1 MNEKLWSVCVIEPNK
16 YEAQIVQDM
25 LWNAGVLNIRVFT
38 DAALAMDSLEGF
50 NANIVLTT
58 FELGKQDAAVWT
70 RAFRRNQRAA
80 NRKAAVFIL
89 SGAFSRSMA
98 ETCRHAG
105 ANALIGKP
113 ISNKALLDTI
123 KKVLSAPREFIDAEG
138 YVGPCRRAGI
148 VTAGT
153 GATGSTSK
161 RRKADKPVEK
171 PAAAPAA
178 GGMPTLTFEQAVGA
192 LAAATNQFKMDPSAA
207 ATCEAA
213 LRFVQAY
220 AVAGKDQPMMRA
232 CAAFAQQITA
242 TKSLPADVARV
253 ALDACVNAVTELA
266 RLKADDS
273 AKREEIAETAR
284 QAVAKAGMQKAA

>member
-25 LWNAGVLNIRVFT
+25 LWNAGVPNIRVFT

-58 FELGKQDAAVWT
+58 FELGKQDAATWT
-70 RAFRRNQRAA
+70 RAFRRNLRAT

-113 ISNKALLDTI
+113 ISNKALLETI
-123 KKVLSAPREFIDAEG
+123 KKVLAAPREFIDAEG

-153 GATGSTSK
+153 TGK

-171 PAAAPAA
+171 PAAAPPA

-192 LAAATNQFKMDPSAA
+192 LGAATAQFKMDPSAA

-266 RLKADDS
+266 RLKLDEA
-273 AKREEIAETAR
+273 AKREEIAEAAR
-284 QAVAKAGMQKAA
+284 QAVAKAAMQKAA

>member
-1 MNEKLWSVCVIEPNK
+1 MNEKNWSVCVIEPNK

-25 LWNAGVLNIRVFT
+25 LWNAGCDKYRIFT
-38 DAALAMDSLEGF
+38 DANLAMETLESF
-50 NANIVLTT
+50 NANIVLAT
-58 FELGKQDAAVWT
+58 FELGKQDGAAWT
-70 RAFRRNQRAA
+70 RAFRRNRNLL
-80 NRKAAVFIL
+80 NRKAAVFLL
-89 SGAFSRSMA
+89 SGSFSRSLA

-113 ISNKALLDTI
+113 ISNKALLETI

-153 GATGSTSK
+153 TK
-161 RRKADKPVEK
+161 RRKADAAEKK
-171 PAAAPAA
+171 PAAA

-192 LAAATNQFKMDPSAA
+192 LAAATTQFKMDPSAG

-220 AVAGKDQPMMRA
+220 AVAGKDHEMMRA

-242 TKSLPADVARV
+242 TKSMSADVARV
-253 ALDACVNAVTELA
+253 ALDACVAGVTELA
-266 RLKADDS
+266 SLPLGD
-273 AKREEIAETAR
+273 AKRVEIAENVR

>member
-25 LWNAGVLNIRVFT
+25 LWNAGVQNIRVFT
-38 DAALAMDSLEGF
+38 DPALAADALEGF

-58 FELGKQDAAVWT
+58 FELGKQQDAAAWT
-70 RAFRRNQRAA
+70 RVFRRNQRAT

-89 SGAFSRSMA
+89 SGAFSRTLA

-123 KKVLSAPREFIDAEG
+123 KKVLASPREFIDAEG

-153 GATGSTSK
+153 TGK
-161 RRKADKPVEK
+161 RRKADKPVER
-171 PAAAPAA
+171 APAPA
-178 GGMPTLTFEQAVGA
+178 GMPTLTFEQAVGA
-192 LAAATNQFKMDPSAA
+192 LAAATAQFKMDPSAG

-232 CAAFAQQITA
+232 CAAFAQQLAA
-242 TKSLPADVARV
+242 TKSLPADVARA
-253 ALDACVNAVTELA
+253 ALDACVEAVTELA
-266 RLKADDS
+266 RLKADES
-273 AKREEIAETAR
+273 AERENIAENVR
-284 QAVAKAGMQKAA
+284 MAVAKAAMQKAA

>member
-1 MNEKLWSVCVIEPNK
+1 MNEKLWSVCVLEPNK

-50 NANIVLTT
+50 NANIVLAT
-58 FELGKQDAAVWT
+58 FELGKQDAATWA

-123 KKVLSAPREFIDAEG
+123 KKVLAAPREFIDAEG

-153 GATGSTSK
+153 TGK
-161 RRKADKPVEK
+161 RRKADEPVEK

-192 LAAATNQFKMDPSAA
+192 LAAATAQFKMDPSAA

-220 AVAGKDQPMMRA
+220 AVAGKDQPMMRV

-253 ALDACVNAVTELA
+253 ALDACVDAVKELA
-266 RLKADDS
+266 RLKADDV
-273 AKREEIAETAR
+273 AKREEIAESAR

>member
-38 DAALAMDSLEGF
+38 DAALAMDALEGF

-58 FELGKQDAAVWT
+58 FELGKQDAATWT
-70 RAFRRNQRAA
+70 RAFRRNQRAT

-89 SGAFSRSMA
+89 SGSFSRSLA

-113 ISNKALLDTI
+113 ISNKALLETI
-123 KKVLSAPREFIDAEG
+123 KKVLAAPREFIDAEG

-153 GATGSTSK
+153 TGK
-161 RRKADKPVEK
+161 RRKADKPVER
-171 PAAAPAA
+171 PAAPAA

-192 LAAATNQFKMDPSAA
+192 LAAATAQFKMDPSAS

-232 CAAFAQQITA
+232 CAAFAQQLTA

-253 ALDACVNAVTELA
+253 ALDACVDAVNELA
-266 RLKADDS
+266 RLKTDES
-273 AKREEIAETAR
+273 GKRDEIAENAR